1 MSNAVLLSFIALASV
16 SDLRYRKVKNY
27 IVFPC
32 FLTGLVLS
40 FAHGG
45 AAGLADSILAALY
58 VFTALFP
65 FFSARLIGAGDIKVR
80 VQFVLPLVA
89 MFLFMYC
96 IDFSRNLNSG
106 SPKNHAGLVLAVV
119 IPLIILYSALMQGSR
134 VSMLFMSDLKV
145 FENDKHLW
153 KPAVHQMDEY
163 AEKSAQ
169 MLREFFNNLRK
180 KN

>member
-65 FFSARLIGAGDIKVR
+65 FFSARLIGAGDIKFTMAIALFLGQDGMYDSLIPIAVASTVTMLTMAAYHR
-80 VQFVLPLVA
+80 SFKNLKIPMIIPISLGVIYMLV
-89 MFLFMYC
+89 
-96 IDFSRNLNSG
+96 
-106 SPKNHAGLVLAVV
+106 
-119 IPLIILYSALMQGSR
+119 
-134 VSMLFMSDLKV
+134 
-145 FENDKHLW
+145 
-153 KPAVHQMDEY
+153 
-163 AEKSAQ
+163 EKS
-169 MLREFFNNLRK
+169 FGGFYG
-180 KN
+180 